1 MGPWREYNRPV
12 MHAYTSAESSALDAA
27 AQGQG
32 VAGFELMRRAGV
44 VAFERICESFGTAD
58 TLLILAGKGNNGGDA
73 WVVAG
78 AALAAG
84 WTVHLWQ
91 IGGDALSGEAAL
103 ARDWARA
110 QGVIA
115 RPERAA
121 QLPAVTSLLTRAGTA
136 LETARTVVVDGLL
149 GTGFSSVPRPETQ
162 RAIQWANDTGLGVV
176 ALDVPSGLA
185 VDNGAVPGG
194 WPEAVIRADLTVTFI
209 GMKLGLLTGRGPDC
223 AGVVC
228 YESLGVDVPRLTREL
243 GARGSSPLSPTA
255 FGTQVLG
262 HPVPPLPVRNRAA
275 YKNQFGHV
283 LVLAGDHGGGGAAL
297 LAAEAA
303 LRSGAGLV
311 SVGTRGEHMP
321 AMLARRPELMVRD
334 VEGKLAAACLT
345 EQATAIVVGPGLG
358 QGAWGQQ
365 LFSAALDAADRG
377 VKLIIDADALN
388 ILAAG
393 ATRRGLPGHCVITP
407 HPGEAARLLGCSSLA
422 IETDRVAAVT
432 ELAQRYGCVA
442 LLKGAG
448 TLIADVS
455 GLVSVCRLGNP
466 GMASAGMGDTLAG
479 IVASLVAQQEVSA
492 DWVGRAVLLHA
503 AAGDRVAARLGEASL
518 LAADVIAELPSVLG
532 GTGASAMVPHSSAA
546 GAENQ

>member
-1 MGPWREYNRPV
+1 

-27 AQGQG
+27 AQAQG

-44 VAFERICESFGTAD
+44 VAFERICESFVTAD

-78 AALAAG
+78 AAFAAG

-91 IGGDALSGEAAL
+91 IGGEVLSGEAAL

-115 RPERAA
+115 RPEVASA
-121 QLPAVTSLLTRAGTA
+121 ELPTVTSLVTRAGTT
-136 LETARTVVVDGLL
+136 LEPARSLVIDGLL
-149 GTGFSSVPRPETQ
+149 GTGLNSAPRPETQ
-162 RAIQWANDTGLGVV
+162 LAIQWANHTRLGVV

-243 GARGSSPLSPTA
+243 GALGSSLHSPTP
-255 FGTQVLG
+255 FGTQILG

-321 AMLARRPELMVRD
+321 AMLARRPELMVRV
-334 VEGKLAAACLT
+334 VEGKLAAARLT

-365 LFSAALDAADRG
+365 LFSAALDAAELG

-388 ILAAG
+388 ILAAR
-393 ATRRGLPGHCVITP
+393 ATRPALPAHCVLTP
-407 HPGEAARLLGCSSLA
+407 HPGEAARLLGCSSID
-422 IETDRVAAVT
+422 IEADRVAAVT
-432 ELAQRYGCVA
+432 ELAHRYGCVA

-448 TLIADVS
+448 TLVADGS

-479 IVASLVAQQEVSA
+479 IVASLVAQQELSA
-492 DWVGRAVLLHA
+492 NWVGRAVLLHA
-503 AAGDRVAARLGEASL
+503 AAGDRAAGRLGEAGL

-532 GTGASAMVPHSSAA
+532 GTDASAIEPNSSAL
-546 GAENQ
+546 GGENQ